1 MYKRQHKHYVTELN
15 KDKLSGVYTVLKELR
30 ADSVL
35 VAGTMASLIYE
46 KEYIIRQMS
55 YFLIG
60 VAAVISVIAI
70 ISIFNLVNAKIRDKK
85 KEIGILAA
93 IGLKKSEINFI
104 YLFSILCMTIFA
116 IAFTI
121 GGLYLTTYMVNT
133 ILLQNPFGYIAYFSV
148 SGLTY
153 LVLAV
158 SGLLLFLVSLYPL
171 MRMTRRKPVD
181 MIRQ

>member
-1 MYKRQHKHYVTELN
+1 ML
-15 KDKLSGVYTVLKELR
+15 KLD
-30 ADSVL
+30 DS
-35 VAGTMASLIYE
+35 SL
-46 KEYIIRQMS
+46 
-55 YFLIG
+55 
-60 VAAVISVIAI
+60 
-70 ISIFNLVNAKIRDKK
+70 
-85 KEIGILAA
+85 
-93 IGLKKSEINFI
+93 
-104 YLFSILCMTIFA
+104 SILCMTIFA